1 MRRQSQ
7 VAVASLFLLGAGV
20 TAQAFTFLGYPS
32 QASIDAGRLKRWE
45 DWSLRQP
52 FALSY
57 AIEEDFFG
65 DSEDQLQAKRAV
77 QNSLNTWS
85 SAAMGLT
92 FELCD
97 WSAVPNDDDN
107 FHINY
112 EGPGVDEYV
121 PGETPLPGWGANID
135 FFSRPS
141 GFQIISEGKAYTMA
155 EENLGFAVINQDT
168 RQINSVDVYLNSDS
182 PLIDWTYD
190 GSGNG
195 FDVETVLL
203 HEVGHGLGF
212 DHPDLADDNDS
223 PNLNPHNF
231 RGNWNPSPKDVM
243 NSRYT
248 GVKRELTKDEEG
260 GLWYLYPVINSQTGD
275 LTGDRVVDLSDLG
288 TLLAFF
294 ERNVPVADIDFD
306 GYVGV
311 ADLGILLASYLMSE
325 GSVDPDESPL
335 SIPLPATG
343 LLLLLGA
350 PAVTR
355 RRG

>member
-1 MRRQSQ
+1 MRNHQQ
-7 VAVASLFLLGAGV
+7 AAAASLFLLGLGV

-45 DWSLRQP
+45 DWSLRRP
-52 FALSY
+52 FSLSY

-65 DSEDQLQAKRAV
+65 DSDDQLQAKQAV
-77 QNSLNTWS
+77 RSVLDTWS
-85 SAAMGLT
+85 SASMGLS
-92 FELCD
+92 FELAD
-97 WSAVPNDDDN
+97 WSAVPNDDDI
-107 FHINY
+107 FHVNY
-112 EGPGVDEYV
+112 EGPGIDDYV

-141 GFQIISEGKAYTMA
+141 GFEIISEGKSYTMG
-155 EENLGFAVINQDT
+155 EQNLGFAVINQDT

-182 PLIDWTYD
+182 PLIDWTFE
-190 GSGNG
+190 GSGEG

-212 DHPDLADDNDS
+212 DHPDLAGDNDS

-231 RGNWNPSPKDVM
+231 RDNWHASSKDVM
-243 NSRYT
+243 YSTYT
-248 GVKRELTKDEEG
+248 GVKRDLTKDEEG
-260 GLWYLYPVINSQTGD
+260 GLWYLYPVINAETGD
-275 LTGDRVVDLSDLG
+275 LNGDRVVNLSDLG
-288 TLLAFF
+288 TLLSFF

-311 ADLGILLASYLMSE
+311 GDLGILLASYLTSE
-325 GSVDPDESPL
+325 DSTDPNDGPL
-335 SIPLPATG
+335 SVPLPTSG

-355 RRG
+355 RRR

>member
-1 MRRQSQ
+1 MRKQQQ
-7 VAVASLFLLGAGV
+7 VATASLFLLGVGV

-45 DWSLRQP
+45 DWALRRP
-52 FALSY
+52 FSLSY
-57 AIEEDFFG
+57 AIEKDFFG
-65 DSEDQLQAKRAV
+65 DSENQLQAKQAV
-77 QNSLNTWS
+77 QNALSTWS
-85 SAAMGLT
+85 SAAMGLS
-92 FELCD
+92 FEPCD

-112 EGPGVDEYV
+112 EGPGLDEYI

-135 FFSRPS
+135 FFSRPT
-141 GFQIISEGKAYTMA
+141 GFEIVSEGKSYQMS

-168 RQINSVDVYLNSDS
+168 RQINSVDIYLNSDS

-190 GSGNG
+190 GSGDG
-195 FDVETVLL
+195 FDTETVLL

-212 DHPDLADDNDS
+212 DHSDLADDHNS

-231 RGNWNPSPKDVM
+231 RDNWNSSPRDVM
-243 NSRYT
+243 HSTYT

-260 GLWYLYPVINSQTGD
+260 GLWYLYPVINSETGD
-275 LTGDRVVDLSDLG
+275 LTGDRVVDLADLG

-294 ERNVPVADIDFD
+294 ERHVPVADIDFD

-311 ADLGILLASYLMSE
+311 SDLGVLLASYLES
-325 GSVDPDESPL
+325 GDYADPHDVPRSL
-335 SIPLPATG
+335 PLPATG

-350 PAVTR
+350 PAMATR
-355 RRG
+355 RR